1 MKNFLKEF
9 KQFAMRGNVIDLA
22 VGVMIGAAFQSIVS
36 SLVNDILTP
45 LISTVFRLDDF
56 SSLKILLLDR
66 GDSSVYLNYGT
77 FIQSIL
83 NFILVALCIFILVKT
98 INRFRKEEPKP
109 EEKPKLSTETVAL
122 NQIIALLEEK
132 KDK

>member
-1 MKNFLKEF
+1 MKNFLKEI
-9 KQFAMRGNVIDLA
+9 KQFAMRGNVVDLA

>member
-9 KQFAMRGNVIDLA
+9 KQFAMRGNVVDLA